1 MYCIACFTHVN
12 ACLLMFMHVYASLC
26 MKTKT
31 MILHVYALFCMVYVC
46 LRMFAHGLRMSVHDS
61 RLFTHENQNEHFE
74 CLHTVISVMHGLHMF
89 RYGQPSRKSW
99 LLEEKGSR

>member
-1 MYCIACFTHVN
+1 MHENKNDDF
-12 ACLLMFMHVYASLC
+12 ACLPTF
-26 MKTKT
+26 
-31 MILHVYALFCMVYVC
+31 LHG
-46 LRMFAHGLRMSVHDS
+46 LRMFAHGLRMSVHDL
-61 RLFTHENQNEHFE
+61 RMFTHEDQNEHFA